1 MAGGEMRHRPLRQY
15 VVVMRCIGGPLHKY
29 KVEAED
35 AYLAHQQ
42 IQELFPGKTVVR
54 VALAPGWDDD

>member
-1 MAGGEMRHRPLRQY
+1 MRPKPLRWY
-15 VVVMRCIGGPLHKY
+15 VVVMRCIGGPLHEY

-35 AYLAHQQ
+35 ASRAYQQ

-54 VALAPGWDDD
+54 IALAPGWDDG

>member
-1 MAGGEMRHRPLRQY
+1 MRPKPLRWY
-15 VVVMRCIGGPLHKY
+15 VLVMRCIGGPLHEY

-35 AYLAHQQ
+35 ASRAYQQ

-54 VALAPGWDDD
+54 IALAPGWDDG

>member
-1 MAGGEMRHRPLRQY
+1 
-15 VVVMRCIGGPLHKY
+15 MRCIGGPLHEY

-35 AYLAHQQ
+35 VFQAHQQ

-54 VALAPGWDDD
+54 IALAPGWDDG

>member
-1 MAGGEMRHRPLRQY
+1 MRPKPLRWY
-15 VVVMRCIGGPLHKY
+15 VVVMRCIGGPLHEY

-35 AYLAHQQ
+35 AFQAHQQ

-54 VALAPGWDDD
+54 IALAPPEFDGEDW